1 MRIQK
6 EIENVERV
14 KDKIATM
21 PLTMEDAIE
30 FHKQV
35 VDRIEK
41 ERKEINKELDLDSDI
56 EEKGFTGASKEPK
69 KVSTPELK
77 KMKLSES
84 LFESL
89 NEGYFI
95 TDFNKLKRIL
105 KKIADDPNS
114 IVIDP
119 DYTTIDVINGK
130 NCYCIY
136 ANGIE
141 DQIIDSIA
149 QHLEDDFYTDV
160 EVFDIETNSNNV
172 DFNKL
177 PKAAKDDLEEYGEEE
192 LNNSYY
198 KCIALKD
205 SVNESLN
212 ESDDD
217 KKEKIDQIKN
227 EIMSDDHDKLL
238 DKMLWTIVPDSG
250 KSDTLA
256 GELVRAAA
264 RLVQRSDDVFYDSL
278 GGTVLNSAAFLINNM
293 PKKSGVPKMLISMVM
308 MSDYLRRKNKGK
320 YPEDIVNMADRV
332 AEYIYNEDP
341 SLLVRP
347 NKLDMLNDSKKYRE
361 TASKII
367 NKEFYNESLNECDK
381 FKKGDC
387 KNYALDEAV
396 TMRAGDINDDSIVQA
411 REEERE
417 KEKARRAEEER
428 KAKEEAK
435 RKERIGDDAW
445 SEKDWIAEREK
456 GDLDLSKYS
465 DEEKAEIEKRL
476 RNFDNDPTAQARYKR
491 KKEQEARNKEE
502 EERKKAE
509 QEKEEKTK
517 KNLERIG
524 KVANAPKDIGNA
536 FKKGLGNA
544 GIHIG

>member
-35 VDRIEK
+35 VDRVEK
-41 ERKEINKELDLDSDI
+41 ERKEINKELDLDDDI

-84 LFESL
+84 LFESVLNESFIKNEKQLAKYIANNFEEITGLNVKDIYNKESDEEIFNQEYVDITYPIIKQFIYDFNEDNDTNFDEEDILYLLDDELSSYKYFNESL
-89 NEGYFI
+89 NEGYSI

-105 KKIADDPNS
+105 KKVADDPNS

-141 DQIIDSIA
+141 DHIIDHIT
-149 QHLEDDFYTDV
+149 QKLEDDFYTDV
-160 EVFDIETNSNNV
+160 EVFDVKTNSNNI

-177 PKAAKDDLEEYGEEE
+177 PKAAKEDLEKYGEEE

-198 KCIALKD
+198 ICIALKN
-205 SVNESLN
+205 SV
-212 ESDDD
+212 D
-217 KKEKIDQIKN
+217 
-227 EIMSDDHDKLL
+227 
-238 DKMLWTIVPDSG
+238 
-250 KSDTLA
+250 
-256 GELVRAAA
+256 
-264 RLVQRSDDVFYDSL
+264 
-278 GGTVLNSAAFLINNM
+278 
-293 PKKSGVPKMLISMVM
+293 
-308 MSDYLRRKNKGK
+308 
-320 YPEDIVNMADRV
+320 
-332 AEYIYNEDP
+332 
-341 SLLVRP
+341 
-347 NKLDMLNDSKKYRE
+347 
-361 TASKII
+361 
-367 NKEFYNESLNECDK
+367 ESLNECNK

-387 KNYALDEAV
+387 KNYALDE
-396 TMRAGDINDDSIVQA
+396 DWDDLINDID
-411 REEERE
+411 REDRERE
-417 KEKARRAEEER
+417 QAEATQHMIDQQEKEAEKEER

-445 SEKDWIAEREK
+445 GEKDWIAEREK

-476 RNFDNDPTAQARYKR
+476 RNFDNDPTAQAKYKR
-491 KKEQEARNKEE
+491 KKEEEARKKEE
-502 EERKKAE
+502 EERKRAQQK
-509 QEKEEKTK
+509 KEEKIKQGIDTF
-517 KNLERIG
+517 G
-524 KVANAPKDIGNA
+524 KAAKAPGELLNAV
-536 FKKGLGNA
+536 KKGLN
-544 GIHIG
+544 IK